1 MGVFPWSWTV
11 LLRGSLL
18 LVLVSLST
26 ANANCNFASSCKR
39 MRLKGS
45 VLRAVYKDAKGRYD
59 WTSIDLN
66 DSIGNDNGKLA
77 CHYYSFKDSC
87 EDLALED
94 GHTLTASCEG
104 EDGIYHETS
113 VDLNSCL
120 DNEDGELMPCNDGLP
135 KSANDLKSSTG

>member
-1 MGVFPWSWTV
+1 M
-11 LLRGSLL
+11 SLYHFCL
-18 LVLVSLST
+18 Q
-26 ANANCNFASSCKR
+26 CNFASSCKR

-45 VLRAVYKDAKGRYD
+45 VLRAVCKDAKGRYD

-120 DNEDGELMPCNDGLP
+120 DNEDGELMPCYDGFP